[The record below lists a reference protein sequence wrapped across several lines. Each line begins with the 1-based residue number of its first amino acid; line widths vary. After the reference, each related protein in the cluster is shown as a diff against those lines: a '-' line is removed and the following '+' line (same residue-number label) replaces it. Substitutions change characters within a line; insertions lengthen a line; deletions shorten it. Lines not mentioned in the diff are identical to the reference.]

1 MQQIIKKFKQ
11 LVVTA
16 RVETMNKNQSI
27 TWATSCWF
35 YSICD
40 LNKNRMMESSIRL
53 KLVILKIL

>member
-27 TWATSCWF
+27 TWATSC
-35 YSICD
+35 
-40 LNKNRMMESSIRL
+40 
-53 KLVILKIL
+53 